1 MAKATKAQIIQRLN
15 AVVKL
20 RLGGAAIRE
29 IFQYSQDHNWDVGD
43 DAVYKYVGK
52 ADAIIAEHAE
62 RDRDRLLAF
71 EVNARNRVFVRAMEK
86 GDLEAALKVLKDRA
100 QLLNLYPSKDP
111 TPSAEPVHTVLPPRS
126 DAGREAPR
134 PRALA
139 RLGRADPEAIPL
151 RGSPADRPT
160 LPAPRA
166 APDRC
171 GDDAQRLANEAQ
183 AGAEDSDAAPGQP
196 AERENP

>member
-1 MAKATKAQIIQRLN
+1 
-15 AVVKL
+15 
-20 RLGGAAIRE
+20 
-29 IFQYSQDHNWDVGD
+29 
-43 DAVYKYVGK
+43 
-52 ADAIIAEHAE
+52 
-62 RDRDRLLAF
+62 
-71 EVNARNRVFVRAMEK
+71 MEK

-111 TPSAEPVHTVLPPRS
+111 TPSAEPVHTVLLPRS

-134 PRALA
+134 QRALA

-151 RGSPADRPT
+151 PGSPADRPT
-160 LPAPRA
+160 LPEPRA

-183 AGAEDSDAAPGQP
+183 ARAEDPDAAPGQP
-196 AERENP
+196 AEWENP

>member
-1 MAKATKAQIIQRLN
+1 MAKATKAQVTQRLN

-29 IFQYSQDHNWDVGD
+29 IFQYGQDHGWGVGY

-52 ADAIIAEHAE
+52 ADAIITERAE

-71 EVNARNRVFVRAMEK
+71 EVNARNRVFARAMEK

-100 QLLNLYPSKDP
+100 QLLNLYPAKDP
-111 TPSAEPVHTVLPPRS
+111 TPSAVPVNHVLPPRS

-134 PRALA
+134 QMALA

-160 LPAPRA
+160 LLETRTDPA
-166 APDRC
+166 RC
-171 GDDAQRLANEAQ
+171 GDDAERLANGAQ